1 VTASAVR
8 EGGGSLIVALRWRP
22 EWPFAAALS
31 LLWLLLLGGA
41 WSRTDGAS
49 LHGVGNVGGDR
60 LIGAN
65 PFVCSIALMPGGQ
78 SVYLSGPVAW
88 AVMVAAM
95 MTPVALPWV
104 RHVGRNSVRGRRIR
118 AMAIYLSTFLS
129 VWIVAGAAA
138 VVGWTVAASQF
149 GVPSRPVV
157 SIALLGAAAWELS
170 GAKRRALLRCGVT
183 VPLPPA
189 GWHADRGCIRFGL
202 FEARRCVT
210 TCWALMALMIVI
222 GQMTI
227 APMAVMAVIIFVE
240 QWTTFG
246 WRLMKPNAAVLVGLA
261 ALSAL
266 WP

>member
-1 VTASAVR
+1 VTAGAVR
-8 EGGGSLIVALRWRP
+8 EGGASLIVALRWRS

-41 WSRTDGAS
+41 WSRTDVAS
-49 LHGVGNVGGDR
+49 LPGVGNAGGAR

-65 PFVCSIALMPGGQ
+65 PFVCSIALMPGAPLDLG
-78 SVYLSGPVAW
+78 GPFAW

-118 AMAIYLSTFLS
+118 AMAIYLSTFLG

-149 GVPSRPVV
+149 GVPSRPAV
-157 SIALLGAAAWELS
+157 SIALLGAAAWEIG

-189 GWHADRGCIRFGL
+189 GWRADRGCIRFGL

-227 APMAVMAVIIFVE
+227 APMAVVATIIFVE

-246 WRLMKPNAAVLVGLA
+246 WRLLKPNAAILVVLA
-261 ALSAL
+261 AVSAP
-266 WP
+266 WA